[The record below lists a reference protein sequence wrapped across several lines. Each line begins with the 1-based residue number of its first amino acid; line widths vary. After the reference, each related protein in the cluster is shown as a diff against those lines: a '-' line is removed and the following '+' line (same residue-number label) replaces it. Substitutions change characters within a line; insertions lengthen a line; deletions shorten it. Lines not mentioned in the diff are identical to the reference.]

1 MAKGKF
7 VKLANP
13 IMASD
18 LFQERPG
25 RKIQVIVRS
34 LSNQQGHWGR
44 GWAIQN
50 ALRAAAWIGQGE
62 SVCVAL
68 CTKDARIGVIDGSVV
83 EGQVG
88 DWYKGR
94 VMANKDVTITH
105 RWEPEKQPT
114 SRSTGTVTG
123 RTAMSVD
130 GKLTSSSGGKAK

>member
-18 LFQERPG
+18 LFEERPG
-25 RKIQVIVRS
+25 RKIQVMVRS
-34 LSNQQGHWGR
+34 LSNQQSHWGR

-50 ALRAAAWIGQGE
+50 ALRAAGWIGYGE
-62 SVCVAL
+62 SVGVAL
-68 CTKDARIGVIDGSVV
+68 CTKDARIGSIDGSVV

-105 RWEPEKQPT
+105 RWKPEKRPT

-130 GKLTSSSGGKAK
+130 GKLTSSSEGKAK

>member
-50 ALRAAAWIGQGE
+50 ALRAAGWIGQGE
-62 SVCVAL
+62 SVGVAL
-68 CTKDARIGVIDGSVV
+68 CTKDARIGSIDGSVV

-105 RWEPEKQPT
+105 RWKPAKQPT

-123 RTAMSVD
+123 RTAMSAD
-130 GKLTSSSGGKAK
+130 GKLTSSSAVKAK